1 MALEPLDIVNGIF
14 GLFFVL
20 ISIIVGVIIIKKYFK
35 NKDINL
41 LLVGM
46 TWILLASG
54 WYGTSASF
62 LVALFTSETDGLSF
76 VMIMLLNF
84 IPLPFALIFWMIA
97 FTNFLYKDKQKVIL
111 GVVCIFI
118 TVFYSVFFYFLFTN
132 PIIIG
137 EKISPVDTK
146 GNSLLLGIF
155 IFILVG
161 LLLITGIKFA
171 LETRKFEDSETK
183 LKGKLLLVAFPLFVI
198 GAALDALMPTTA
210 ITLVIFRLI
219 LIISAFFFYSAF
231 ILPDWMKKIL
241 LKEKV

>member
-14 GLFFVL
+14 GLLFVL

-54 WYGTSASF
+54 WYGTSTSF
-62 LVALFTSETDGLSF
+62 LVALFTGTDGLSF

-97 FTNFLYKDKQKVIL
+97 FTNFLYKDKQKIIL

-137 EKISPVDTK
+137 EKVSPVDTK
-146 GNSLLLGIF
+146 GNSPILGIF
-155 IFILVG
+155 ILILVG
-161 LLLITGIKFA
+161 LLLITGLKFA
-171 LETRKFEDSETK
+171 LETMKFEDSETK
-183 LKGKLLLVAFPLFVI
+183 LKGKLLLIAFPSFVI

-219 LIISAFFFYSAF
+219 LIFSAFFFYSAF
-231 ILPDWMKKIL
+231 ILPDWMKSLL
-241 LKEKV
+241 LKKKE